1 MARRGEIPPAS
12 CLIWTN
18 SSDSNQLARI
28 NFEDTLKPAVLGG
41 LHTQGECK
49 LWVYI
54 YCQLTHTHNNQQQW
68 HLLSF
73 GTNFMS
79 LLFTFTGTG
88 STRHFPGGALLWKK
102 GHIGRTI
109 NSFPVASW
117 AFASHCFS
125 MNVMLT
131 GKKNLFKWSKKSLT
145 VENII
150 KQSHISIDQSPNIHK
165 SMESSG
171 CVFTCHCWIH

>member
-1 MARRGEIPPAS
+1 MPQSTGSRCRNSHGESELLVMKQLLCSPERVSVQGQKLQRFHMARRGEIPPAS

-109 NSFPVASW
+109 NSFPVVSW

-131 GKKNLFKWSKKSLT
+131 GKKKS
-145 VENII
+145 V
-150 KQSHISIDQSPNIHK
+150 
-165 SMESSG
+165 
-171 CVFTCHCWIH
+171 